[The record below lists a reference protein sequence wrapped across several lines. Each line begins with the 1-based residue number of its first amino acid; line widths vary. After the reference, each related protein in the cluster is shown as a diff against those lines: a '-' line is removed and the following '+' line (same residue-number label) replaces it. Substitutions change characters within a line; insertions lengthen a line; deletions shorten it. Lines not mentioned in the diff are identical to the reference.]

1 MERMTWKEFVE
12 GTYNLPVDYGEIWDS
27 NGEGWEIRPYSFGT
41 GPDEYTCE
49 DDPRHHLHIGDKITG
64 SDYYIT
70 DSIGDMY
77 VVTHDGILVD
87 GPYATYEEAEKAIK
101 KLEKEEA

>member
-12 GTYNLPVDYGEIWDS
+12 GTYNLPVDYGKVWDPRS
-27 NGEGWEIRPYSFGT
+27 KGWEIYHYSFGM
-41 GPDEYTCE
+41 GEDEYIM
-49 DDPRHHLHIGDKITG
+49 DDHHLHIGDNYTG
-64 SDYYIT
+64 EDYFIT
-70 DSIGDMY
+70 DGIGDIMY

-101 KLEKEEA
+101 KLEKEEV